1 MIEAGDEHRP
11 ELQGLPETFPQL
23 RERLAGGTVKLPK
36 RLKQVAS
43 FALAQPDEIALGTVT
58 SVAEKAGV
66 QPSTLI
72 RFAQALGFAGFS
84 DLQALFRERLRNQ
97 VSNYDERLLSLRT
110 RNGDASRSAAL
121 FDGFCEASTRSI
133 SGMHDRIDTRAMDEA
148 IRVLAQAE
156 TIYLIAQRRSFP
168 VTSYVSYALGKLGI
182 RNVLIGSALGTDAE
196 TVSFATPRDAVLAIS
211 FTPYAS
217 STVGY
222 ARQAAERGAPLV
234 VITDSPFSPLVA
246 DARIWFEVVEA
257 DFQGFRSLAASLSLA
272 MTLVVG
278 LAEHRR
284 ADTAPDGVPSPKA

>member
-1 MIEAGDEHRP
+1 MTVSDEQVRADPASAP
-11 ELQGLPETFPQL
+11 ENFAAL
-23 RERLAGGTVKLPK
+23 RERLASGAVKLPK

-58 SVAEKAGV
+58 SIADKAGV

-72 RFAQALGFAGFS
+72 RFSQALGFAGFS

-97 VSNYDERLLSLRT
+97 VSNYDERLLSLRQ

-133 SGMHDRIDTRAMDEA
+133 SGMHDRLDVAAMDEA
-148 IRVLAQAE
+148 IRILAEAE

-168 VTSYVSYALGKLGI
+168 VTAYVSYALGKLGI
-182 RNVLIGSALGTDAE
+182 RNVLIGSAVGTDAE
-196 TVSFATPRDAVLAIS
+196 TASFATARDAAIAIS

-217 STVGY
+217 STVAY
-222 ARQAAERGAPLV
+222 ARQVAEQGAPLV
-234 VITDSPFSPLVA
+234 VITDSPFSPLVSEGHL
-246 DARIWFEVVEA
+246 WFEVVEA
-257 DFQGFRSLAASLSLA
+257 DFQGFRSLAASLALA

-278 LAEHRR
+278 VAERRR
-284 ADTAPDGVPSPKA
+284 AGGPRPAMEGM

>member
-1 MIEAGDEHRP
+1 MTAEEDPVGPQAP
-11 ELQGLPETFPQL
+11 ESFAEL
-23 RERLAGGTVKLPK
+23 RELLAGGTVKLPK

-58 SVAEKAGV
+58 SIAEKAEV

-72 RFAQALGFAGFS
+72 RFSQALGFAGFS
-84 DLQALFRERLRNQ
+84 DLQTLFRERLRNQ
-97 VSNYDERLLSLRT
+97 VSNYDDRLLSLRG

-133 SGMHDRIDTRAMDEA
+133 SGMHDRLDMSQMDRA
-148 IRVLAQAE
+148 IRVLAEAE

-168 VTSYVSYALGKLGI
+168 VTAYVSYALGKLGI
-182 RNVLIGSALGTDAE
+182 RNVLIGSAVGTDAE
-196 TVSFATPRDAVLAIS
+196 TVSFATPRDAALAIS

-217 STVGY
+217 TTVSF
-222 ARQAAERGAPLV
+222 ARQIADQGAPLV

-246 DARIWFEVVEA
+246 EGRLWFEVVEA
-257 DFQGFRSLAASLSLA
+257 DFQGFRSLAASMALA

-278 LAEHRR
+278 IAEHRR
-284 ADTAPDGVPSPKA
+284 GPGREQGD

>member
-1 MIEAGDEHRP
+1 MTAEEDPVGPQAP
-11 ELQGLPETFPQL
+11 ESFAEL
-23 RERLAGGTVKLPK
+23 RELLAGGTVKLPK

-58 SVAEKAGV
+58 SIAEKAEV

-72 RFAQALGFAGFS
+72 RFSQALGFAGFS
-84 DLQALFRERLRNQ
+84 DLQSLFRERLRNQ
-97 VSNYDERLLSLRT
+97 VSNYDDRLLSLRG

-133 SGMHDRIDTRAMDEA
+133 TGMHDRLDMSQMDRA
-148 IRVLAQAE
+148 IRVLAEAE

-168 VTSYVSYALGKLGI
+168 VTAYVSYALGKLGI
-182 RNVLIGSALGTDAE
+182 RNVLIGSAVGTDGE
-196 TVSFATPRDAVLAIS
+196 TVSFATPRDAALAIS

-217 STVGY
+217 TTVSF
-222 ARQAAERGAPLV
+222 ARQIADQGAPLV

-246 DARIWFEVVEA
+246 EGRLWFEVVEA
-257 DFQGFRSLAASLSLA
+257 DFQGFRSLAASMALA

-278 LAEHRR
+278 IAEHRR
-284 ADTAPDGVPSPKA
+284 GQVREPSD

>member
-1 MIEAGDEHRP
+1 MTAEEDPIGPQAP
-11 ELQGLPETFPQL
+11 ESFAEL
-23 RERLAGGTVKLPK
+23 RELLAGGTVKLPK

-58 SVAEKAGV
+58 SIAEKAEV

-72 RFAQALGFAGFS
+72 RFSQALGFAGFS
-84 DLQALFRERLRNQ
+84 DLQSLFRERLRNQ
-97 VSNYDERLLSLRT
+97 VSNYDDRLLSLRG

-133 SGMHDRIDTRAMDEA
+133 TGMHDRLDMSQMDRA
-148 IRVLAQAE
+148 IRVLAEAE

-168 VTSYVSYALGKLGI
+168 VTAYVSYALGKLGI
-182 RNVLIGSALGTDAE
+182 RNVLIGSAVGTDGE
-196 TVSFATPRDAVLAIS
+196 TVSFATPRDAALAIS

-217 STVGY
+217 TTVSF
-222 ARQAAERGAPLV
+222 ARQIADQGAPLV

-246 DARIWFEVVEA
+246 EGRLWFEVVEA
-257 DFQGFRSLAASLSLA
+257 DFQGFRSLAASMALA

-278 LAEHRR
+278 IAEHRR
-284 ADTAPDGVPSPKA
+284 GQVREPSD